1 MTKYRLIDTELQKNL
16 DKISNN
22 EFSNWLGRIS
32 PCVFPVTFKLNGRK
46 EISFYADEI
55 EPVREWKY
63 FPDETPIDNLLMQIE
78 ILERVFDYRF
88 NSHIWEPVN
97 RFCGYFEGNK
107 IYEYTDFPFEV
118 KEGLKVRYRTW
129 E

>member
-46 EISFYADEI
+46 GIY
-55 EPVREWKY
+55 
-63 FPDETPIDNLLMQIE
+63 
-78 ILERVFDYRF
+78 
-88 NSHIWEPVN
+88 IWEPVN